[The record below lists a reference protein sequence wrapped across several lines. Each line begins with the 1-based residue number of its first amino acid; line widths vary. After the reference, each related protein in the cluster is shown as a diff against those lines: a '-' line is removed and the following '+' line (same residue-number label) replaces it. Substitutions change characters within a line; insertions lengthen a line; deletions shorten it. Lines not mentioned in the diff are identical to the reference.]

1 MAGSVRGRTAASAG
15 RPRRSTP
22 PGPFLG
28 RVHEMRQLDGCFRA
42 AVDGRGS
49 LVVVSGVAG
58 VGKSRLCEEA
68 ADHARS
74 LGLRAV
80 AVRCWAEG
88 GAPALWPWQPIM
100 TELCGPGAAELLAAD
115 AGRRAV
121 DPDRFSRFVACT
133 EQLRRASRDDAACLV
148 IDDIHAADAGTL
160 LLTRFVARSLARL
173 RLVLVLA
180 RRPDPPAA
188 PAVQGLLDDLE
199 WEADP
204 VLALQGFDLEETEA
218 FLAAHGA
225 GVYDAEASRAL
236 HRLSGGNPLH
246 LRRIAVL
253 RGSDP
258 VRDEPHG
265 LRAAID
271 AALDRLRPGALRI
284 LGTCTVLGQV
294 PALHEAAAIA
304 GVDVPVLRAALDEA
318 VAAGLAEVGSLD
330 RFSFAHDLVRAA
342 LEERVPA
349 AQQLDAHAAA
359 GALFG
364 GALFGGDGRSPD
376 DQVRAAHH
384 LRRAAPRSGD
394 DADRAVDACRVAAR
408 SLVGNLAY
416 EQADDMLTAAVEL
429 QRWAT
434 TGPPSGAL
442 LVEWAEAALHC
453 GRLAEARRRFD
464 EAAAAA
470 DHDGDPLALA
480 DAALGMGGFWIAEQR
495 APVER
500 ARVLGLQRTALA
512 ALDARPPGDEVAR
525 RCRLRARLCVEAVY
539 EGAPI
544 EPMLEAVDEARRCGD
559 PRARAEAISLLHQC
573 LLTPEHAHDRVDLAD
588 ELIRV
593 ASEAG
598 LGVLSLM
605 GLCWRAADLFLLGR
619 AEATRALAELRER
632 ADTLASRSVL
642 YLAEAMDVMLL
653 TRAGR
658 FDDAEAA
665 AGTCYE
671 LGVEAGDANALGYL
685 GAHLLAIRW
694 MQGRDA
700 EVVEVA
706 EHVAASPTLVPF
718 EFGFRAAVAALAARH
733 GRFERAQAALDLLAV
748 DGLAALPRS
757 SSWLT
762 GIVAVVEAA
771 AALDDGKVLGQA
783 YDLLLPHADVPVM
796 PSLAVTCFGSAHRAL
811 GVAARGLGDVHLAV
825 EHFEQAVAA
834 NKRLGHR
841 PMTAIC
847 QADLAQV
854 LMERGMA
861 DDSARADALWEAALP
876 AATAMG
882 LTGRLEEWDEWLQ
895 RQRHGG
901 GAPAGRAAA
910 EGVIHR
916 EGPGWIVGVG
926 DRLVPVPDL
935 VGMHHLAELLTHPGQ
950 PLPALSLAAGGV
962 APSEP
967 SRQHLL
973 DGAAKAAYLLRA
985 RELAERLDE
994 AEARHDRASVAS
1006 LQAELDALVDHVEAA
1021 TGIAG
1026 RPRAFRSPAELAR
1039 TAVRKAIKRAI
1050 DRIGAA
1056 EPVLADHLRAHVST
1070 GYTCLY
1076 TADARRPIRWSTTA
1090 RGGLPQ
1096 PAGPGT

>member
-1 MAGSVRGRTAASAG
+1 M
-15 RPRRSTP
+15 
-22 PGPFLG
+22 
-28 RVHEMRQLDGCFRA
+28 
-42 AVDGRGS
+42 
-49 LVVVSGVAG
+49 
-58 VGKSRLCEEA
+58 
-68 ADHARS
+68 
-74 LGLRAV
+74 
-80 AVRCWAEG
+80 
-88 GAPALWPWQPIM
+88 
-100 TELCGPGAAELLAAD
+100 
-115 AGRRAV
+115 
-121 DPDRFSRFVACT
+121 
-133 EQLRRASRDDAACLV
+133 
-148 IDDIHAADAGTL
+148 
-160 LLTRFVARSLARL
+160 ARSLARL
-173 RLVLVLA
+173 HLVLVLA
-180 RRPDPPAA
+180 RRPDPPTA
-188 PAVQGLLDDLE
+188 PAVQRLLDDLE
-199 WEADP
+199 READP
-204 VLALQGFDLEETEA
+204 VLALQGFDVEETEA

-304 GVDVPVLRAALDEA
+304 GVDVPTLRAALDEA

-364 GALFGGDGRSPD
+364 GDGRSPD

-384 LRRAAPRSGD
+384 LRRAAARSGD

-429 QRWAT
+429 QRRAT

-453 GRLAEARRRFD
+453 GRLVEARRRFD

-480 DAALGMGGFWIAEQR
+480 DAALGMGGFWIAERR

-500 ARVLGLQRTALA
+500 AQVLGRQRTALA

-544 EPMLEAVDEARRCGD
+544 EPMVEAVDEARRCGD
-559 PRARAEAISLLHQC
+559 PRARAEAVSLLHQC
-573 LLTPEHAHDRVDLAD
+573 LLTPEHAHGRVDLAD

-706 EHVAASPTLVPF
+706 EDIAASPTLVPF

-733 GRFERAQAALDLLAV
+733 GRFEHAQAALDLLAV
-748 DGLAALPRS
+748 DGLDALPRS

-811 GVAARGLGDVHLAV
+811 GVAARGLGDLHLAV

-854 LMERGMA
+854 LVQRGTA
-861 DDSARADALWEAALP
+861 DDSARAAGLWEVALP

-882 LTGRLEEWDEWLQ
+882 LTGRLAEWEEWQ
-895 RQRHGG
+895 RQWHGR
-901 GAPAGRAAA
+901 GAPAGSAAA

-916 EGPGWIVGVG
+916 EGSGWIVGVG

-950 PLPALSLAAGGV
+950 PLPALSLAAGGT
-962 APSEP
+962 APNEP

-994 AEARHDRASVAS
+994 AEACHDRASVAS

-1026 RPRAFRSPAELAR
+1026 RPRAFRSPGSSPAPRSAR
-1039 TAVRKAIKRAI
+1039 RSSAPSIASAPPNRCSPTTCGRTCRRATPASTPPMPG
-1050 DRIGAA
+1050 DRSAGRRWRGAA
-1056 EPVLADHLRAHVST
+1056 CLSRPARAPDRSS
-1070 GYTCLY
+1070 C
-1076 TADARRPIRWSTTA
+1076 RRRRGRGRGRRDR
-1090 RGGLPQ
+1090 RGGGRSGSR
-1096 PAGPGT
+1096 AGRSRRRS